1 MTDKTTNRLIIFRIQ
16 CYNRIDSK
24 CMRGLQIDCHLYI
37 LILRIEV
44 EMGLVIVNMR
54 FSYNLLILCIV
65 FICIWFF
72 HISGKSNSYY
82 RKLFA
87 GILWM
92 AVVMYVTR
100 LFGICLEDGYLE
112 KTDIRLTVERCL
124 HYFMVAGIYA
134 FYAFFMYSL
143 LDQFHYFPVW
153 RKMSFLSASFGIDIL
168 IFTSPWTKLIFYVQG
183 GQVHNGPLF
192 IVMIGVRILYALLG
206 TGMAFS
212 RRRLLPKIFG
222 QSVLLVS
229 IFTLLQFCH
238 FIATGDDSIFY
249 STLVINL
256 IVLLLA
262 LTVVEFYKD
271 NLTGLLNQEAFEQ
284 YVEREIGKK
293 NNKAVY
299 LIKLKNYEYLKENC
313 NEIPLKATIKELADC
328 IKEYSK
334 LSSIYYL
341 GNGRFALI
349 VTKNIKF
356 DETDFFERLKERFC
370 VPFDVN
376 GASIHLNLFIA
387 IMNLDSGKI
396 RKSNFRKYFAAC
408 DAMRYRSGEL
418 IEIINGDSFG
428 VDQLQRY
435 HNIEEAI
442 DRALVE
448 NEFKMF
454 YQPIVSTETK
464 KVVSAEALIRLNDR
478 VLGFISPE
486 EFIPISES
494 NGKILEISDF
504 VIDSVFRFVKEND
517 IKELGLEFIE
527 MNLSMIQCMDKNLPD
542 KLQQC
547 LDKYGVD
554 AKLINL
560 EITETATNFDEERLK
575 EQLFRIKKLGFSFSL
590 DDYGTGYSNLVR
602 VLEYPVDVIKLDKTI
617 VWSAF
622 HDHDN
627 FVTLKNLIA
636 MFHDVRRKMVAEGV
650 ESEEQMKTL
659 CDLGCDYLQ
668 GYYYSKPIG
677 EEEFVRFVEKIN
689 G

>member
-1 MTDKTTNRLIIFRIQ
+1 M
-16 CYNRIDSK
+16 
-24 CMRGLQIDCHLYI
+24 
-37 LILRIEV
+37 
-44 EMGLVIVNMR
+44 VINMR
-54 FSYNLLILCIV
+54 FSYTLLLLSIV
-65 FICIWFF
+65 GICIWFYYA
-72 HISGKSNSYY
+72 SMRRKAYY
-82 RKLFA
+82 RTLFV

-92 AVVMYVTR
+92 SIAMYINR
-100 LFGICLEDGYLE
+100 LFGICMEDGYLE
-112 KTDIRLTVERCL
+112 YTDAMLTLERCM
-124 HYFMVAGIYA
+124 HYFMTAGIYS
-134 FYAFFMYSL
+134 FYAFFIYTL
-143 LDQFHYFPVW
+143 LDQFKYFPIW

-168 IFTSPWTKLIFYVQG
+168 IFTSPWTKLIFYVEDGQSYQG
-183 GQVHNGPLF
+183 SLYFLLV
-192 IVMIGVRILYALLG
+192 GVRILYAVLG
-206 TGMAFS
+206 TGMAVS
-212 RRRLLPKIFG
+212 KRRLLPKIFG
-222 QSVLLVS
+222 HSIALVS
-229 IFTLLQFCH
+229 VFSLLQFVY
-238 FIATGDDSIFY
+238 ATASGDETIFY
-249 STLVINL
+249 STLVANL
-256 IVLLLA
+256 IVLLLS

-271 NLTGLLNQEAFEQ
+271 TLTGLLNQEAFEQ
-284 YVEREIGKK
+284 YIEGEIGKRD
-293 NNKAVY
+293 NKAVY

-313 NEIPLKATIKELADC
+313 NEIPLKETIKELGEC
-328 IKEYSK
+328 IKAYSR

-341 GNGRFALI
+341 GNGRFTVI
-349 VTKNIKF
+349 VTRKVKF
-356 DETDFFERLKERFC
+356 DEADFFEKLKERFC

-387 IMNLDSGKI
+387 IMNLDNGKI

-448 NEFKMF
+448 NEFRMF
-454 YQPIVSTETK
+454 YQPIISTETK

-478 VLGFISPE
+478 VLGFVSPE

-504 VIDSVFRFVKEND
+504 VIESVFRFVKEYD
-517 IKELGLEFIE
+517 IQELGLEFIE

-622 HDHDN
+622 HDQDN
-627 FVTLKNLIA
+627 FVTLKNLIS

-650 ESEEQMKTL
+650 ESEEQMKSL
-659 CDLGCDYLQ
+659 CELGCDYLQ
-668 GYYYSKPIG
+668 GYYYSKPVS
-677 EEEFVRFVEKIN
+677 EEEFVKFAEKIN

>member
-1 MTDKTTNRLIIFRIQ
+1 MK
-16 CYNRIDSK
+16 
-24 CMRGLQIDCHLYI
+24 
-37 LILRIEV
+37 
-44 EMGLVIVNMR
+44 
-54 FSYNLLILCIV
+54 FSYNLLIICII

-72 HISGKSNSYY
+72 HISGKSNAYY

-87 GILWM
+87 GMLWM
-92 AVVMYVTR
+92 AVIMYVTR
-100 LFGICLEDGYLE
+100 IFGICLEDGYIE
-112 KTDIRLTVERCL
+112 TTDLYLTIERCL

-143 LDQFHYFPVW
+143 LDQFHYFPTW
-153 RKMSFLSASFGIDIL
+153 RKLAFLSASFGIDIL
-168 IFTSPWTKLIFYVQG
+168 IFTSPLTKLIFYVED

-192 IVMIGVRILYALLG
+192 VVMIGIRILYALLG
-206 TGMAFS
+206 TRMAFS
-212 RRRLLPKIFG
+212 KRKLLPKIFN
-222 QSVLLVS
+222 QSVLLIV
-229 IFTLLQFCH
+229 IFTTLQFLH
-238 FIATGDDSIFY
+238 FVATGVDSIFY

-256 IVLLLA
+256 IVLLLS

-284 YVEREIGKK
+284 YVEREIGKN
-293 NNKAVY
+293 NNKTVY

-313 NEIPLKATIKELADC
+313 NEIPLKETIKELAEC

-341 GNGRFALI
+341 GNAKFVLI
-349 VTKNIKF
+349 VTKNVKF
-356 DETDFFERLKERFC
+356 DEESFFVKLRERFC

-387 IMNLDSGKI
+387 IMNLNGGKI
-396 RKSNFRKYFAAC
+396 KKRNFKKYFAAC

-448 NEFKMF
+448 NEFRLY
-454 YQPIVSTETK
+454 YQPIISTETK
-464 KVVSAEALIRLNDR
+464 KVVSAEALLRLNDR
-478 VLGFISPE
+478 VIGFVSPE

-494 NGKILEISDF
+494 NGKILAISDF
-504 VIDSVFRFVKEND
+504 VIESVFRFVKEHD
-517 IKELGLEFIE
+517 IQKLGLEFVE
-527 MNLSMIQCMDKNLPD
+527 MNLSMIQCMDKNLPE
-542 KLQQC
+542 KLQQY
-547 LDKYGVD
+547 LDKYNVD

-575 EQLFRIKKLGFSFSL
+575 EQLFRIKKLGFTFSL

-617 VWSAF
+617 IWSAF

-627 FVTLKNLIA
+627 FVTLKNLIS

-650 ESEEQMKTL
+650 ESEEQMNSL
-659 CDLGCDYLQ
+659 CELGCDYLQ
-668 GYYYSKPIG
+668 GYYYSKPVS

-689 G
+689 A